1 MRRLLKGK
9 LFGRTSFTSP
19 CDVDIVFCLCTIKM
33 PCGCKKGSGMS
44 IRGGGVRRRRRK
56 RRRGGGLIGASSS
69 TWTPKYLSAKRGSGW
84 ASSLGRA
91 VGSRKRGSGYHFP
104 NMNARFKAWQG
115 ANRMARAF
123 SLPRGS
129 GMSIRGGGMRLSGGG
144 IHGLRGKRVL
154 PRRGRGK
161 RLI

>member
-1 MRRLLKGK
+1 
-9 LFGRTSFTSP
+9 
-19 CDVDIVFCLCTIKM
+19 
-33 PCGCKKGSGMS
+33 MS

-69 TWTPKYLSAKRGSGW
+69 TWTPKYLSQGLVKRGSGW
-84 ASSLGRA
+84 ASNFGRYVA
-91 VGSRKRGSGYHFP
+91 ARKVL
-104 NMNARFKAWQG
+104 
-115 ANRMARAF
+115 RAF
-123 SLPRGS
+123 SPRGS